1 MASLTHVL
9 ERMQKKEKPLW
20 HLHRSSEIESV
31 DELQFASGRWMKPIQ
46 HFPKP
51 KTEERQKSRQTPSTA
66 VIPTVAIHRG
76 NHGTYEPARTTIEQ
90 NSRQQTT
97 KQVVVRKLRIRQTES
112 AETMARMKRFQR
124 FKPAIVRHGGP
135 IQWNGVIKTAIF
147 EGHSRKSNLQ
157 HGDVMLQHE
166 SVVRRDGI
174 QCKGVISCHSHSNLF
189 VGFLYQ
195 PLGDGADIAQIVMPA
210 HELQLTYGRRVNPI
224 QHFPINQG
232 STVTSQGTNR
242 RKKRSQ

>member
-1 MASLTHVL
+1 MFLRIICMASLTHVL

-112 AETMARMKRFQR
+112 AETMARSESIPSSISQLTKVPRSPAKEPIAERRDHNERFQR
-124 FKPAIVRHGGP
+124 
-135 IQWNGVIKTAIF
+135 
-147 EGHSRKSNLQ
+147 NL
-157 HGDVMLQHE
+157 
-166 SVVRRDGI
+166 RRCN
-174 QCKGVISCHSHSNLF
+174 QF
-189 VGFLYQ
+189 
-195 PLGDGADIAQIVMPA
+195 
-210 HELQLTYGRRVNPI
+210 QL
-224 QHFPINQG
+224 
-232 STVTSQGTNR
+232 
-242 RKKRSQ
+242 

>member
-174 QCKGVISCHSHSNLF
+174 QCKGVISCHSHSNLSP
-189 VGFLYQ
+189 GFI
-195 PLGDGADIAQIVMPA
+195 PTTWRWADIAQIVMPA

>member
-1 MASLTHVL
+1 M
-9 ERMQKKEKPLW
+9 
-20 HLHRSSEIESV
+20 

-51 KTEERQKSRQTPSTA
+51 KTEERQNNRPAYAPSTA

-76 NHGTYEPARTTIEQ
+76 DHGTYEPAGTIIIEQ
-90 NSRQQTT
+90 HSRQQTT
-97 KQVVVRKLRIRQTES
+97 KQTVVRKFRFRQTETTE
-112 AETMARMKRFQR
+112 AMTRMKHIQR
-124 FKPAIVRHGGP
+124 SKPAIIGRHDS
-135 IQWNGVIKTAIF
+135 IQWNGIVKTAIF

-166 SVVRRDGI
+166 PVVRRDGI

-195 PLGDGADIAQIVMPA
+195 PLGDG
-210 HELQLTYGRRVNPI
+210 PI
-224 QHFPINQG
+224 
-232 STVTSQGTNR
+232 SL
-242 RKKRSQ
+242 K

>member
-20 HLHRSSEIESV
+20 HLHRPSEIESV

-76 NHGTYEPARTTIEQ
+76 DHGTYEPARTTIEQ

-97 KQVVVRKLRIRQTES
+97 KQVVVQPFRIRKTETT
-112 AETMARMKRFQR
+112 EVMTRMKRVQR
-124 FKPAIVRHGGP
+124 SKPTVISRHDP
-135 IQWNGVIKTAIF
+135 IQRNGIVKTAIF
-147 EGHSRKSNLQ
+147 EGHGRKSDLQ

-166 SVVRRDGI
+166 PVIRRDGI

-195 PLGDGADIAQIVMPA
+195 PLGDG
-210 HELQLTYGRRVNPI
+210 PI
-224 QHFPINQG
+224 
-232 STVTSQGTNR
+232 SL
-242 RKKRSQ
+242 K

>member
-76 NHGTYEPARTTIEQ
+76 DHGTYEPAGTTVEQ
-90 NSRQQTT
+90 NSQQQTF
-97 KQVVVRKLRIRQTES
+97 KQT
-112 AETMARMKRFQR
+112 
-124 FKPAIVRHGGP
+124 
-135 IQWNGVIKTAIF
+135 VI
-147 EGHSRKSNLQ
+147 
-157 HGDVMLQHE
+157 
-166 SVVRRDGI
+166 
-174 QCKGVISCHSHSNLF
+174 
-189 VGFLYQ
+189 
-195 PLGDGADIAQIVMPA
+195 
-210 HELQLTYGRRVNPI
+210 
-224 QHFPINQG
+224 
-232 STVTSQGTNR
+232 
-242 RKKRSQ
+242 

>member
-1 MASLTHVL
+1 
-9 ERMQKKEKPLW
+9 
-20 HLHRSSEIESV
+20 
-31 DELQFASGRWMKPIQ
+31 MKPIQ

-76 NHGTYEPARTTIEQ
+76 DHGTYEPAGTTIEQ
-90 NSRQQTT
+90 NSQQQTF
-97 KQVVVRKLRIRQTES
+97 KQTVVRKLRIRKTEF
-112 AETMARMKRFQR
+112 AETMAGMKRFQR

-157 HGDVMLQHE
+157 HGDLMLQQELRH
-166 SVVRRDGI
+166 DGKI
-174 QCKGVISCHSHSNLF
+174 WSENIILIHIHSNLSP
-189 VGFLYQ
+189 GFI
-195 PLGDGADIAQIVMPA
+195 PTTWRWADIAQIVMPA

>member
-31 DELQFASGRWMKPIQ
+31 DELQFVSGRWMKPIQ

-195 PLGDGADIAQIVMPA
+195 PLGDG
-210 HELQLTYGRRVNPI
+210 PI
-224 QHFPINQG
+224 
-232 STVTSQGTNR
+232 SL
-242 RKKRSQ
+242 K

>member
-1 MASLTHVL
+1 M
-9 ERMQKKEKPLW
+9 
-20 HLHRSSEIESV
+20 
-31 DELQFASGRWMKPIQ
+31 DELQFASERRMKPSSISQ
-46 HFPKP
+46 IKI
-51 KTEERQKSRQTPSTA
+51 TEKRQNARPAYAPSTA
-66 VIPTVAIHRG
+66 VSPTVAIHHG
-76 NHGTYEPARTTIEQ
+76 DHGTYEPAGSTIIEQ
-90 NSRQQTT
+90 HSRQQTT
-97 KQVVVRKLRIRQTES
+97 KQVVVQPFRIRQIETTEVM
-112 AETMARMKRFQR
+112 TRMKRFQR

-195 PLGDGADIAQIVMPA
+195 PLGDGAIS
-210 HELQLTYGRRVNPI
+210 L
-224 QHFPINQG
+224 
-232 STVTSQGTNR
+232 
-242 RKKRSQ
+242 K

>member
-76 NHGTYEPARTTIEQ
+76 DHGTYEPAGTIIIEQ
-90 NSRQQTT
+90 HSRQQTT
-97 KQVVVRKLRIRQTES
+97 KQTVVRKFRFRQTETTE
-112 AETMARMKRFQR
+112 AMTRMKHIQR
-124 FKPAIVRHGGP
+124 SKPAIIGRHDS
-135 IQWNGVIKTAIF
+135 IQWNGIVKTAIF

-157 HGDVMLQHE
+157 HGGVMLQHE

-195 PLGDGADIAQIVMPA
+195 PLGDGAIS
-210 HELQLTYGRRVNPI
+210 L
-224 QHFPINQG
+224 
-232 STVTSQGTNR
+232 
-242 RKKRSQ
+242 K

>member
-1 MASLTHVL
+1 MA
-9 ERMQKKEKPLW
+9 EKRRKLW
-20 HLHRSSEIESV
+20 NPFRTSENQARGRIAV
-31 DELQFASGRWMKPIQ
+31 RIRAADETIQ
-46 HFPKP
+46 HFPNQI
-51 KTEERQKSRQTPSTA
+51 TEKRQNARPAYAPSTA
-66 VIPTVAIHRG
+66 VSPTVAIHHG
-76 NHGTYEPARTTIEQ
+76 DHGTYEPARTTIEQ
-90 NSRQQTT
+90 HSQQQTF
-97 KQVVVRKLRIRQTES
+97 KQTVVRKLRIRKTES

-166 SVVRRDGI
+166 PVIRRDGI

-195 PLGDGADIAQIVMPA
+195 PLGDGAIS
-210 HELQLTYGRRVNPI
+210 L
-224 QHFPINQG
+224 
-232 STVTSQGTNR
+232 
-242 RKKRSQ
+242 K

>member
-157 HGDVMLQHE
+157 HGDVMLQHYTNHLAMGQY
-166 SVVRRDGI
+166 R
-174 QCKGVISCHSHSNLF
+174 SNSN
-189 VGFLYQ
+189 
-195 PLGDGADIAQIVMPA
+195 AR
-210 HELQLTYGRRVNPI
+210 T
-224 QHFPINQG
+224 
-232 STVTSQGTNR
+232 
-242 RKKRSQ
+242 

>member
-31 DELQFASGRWMKPIQ
+31 DELQFASGRRMKPIQ
-46 HFPKP
+46 HSQTNNRKEI
-51 KTEERQKSRQTPSTA
+51 KHHRQYAPSTA
-66 VIPTVAIHRG
+66 VGPVAIHHG

-124 FKPAIVRHGGP
+124 FKPAIVRHGDP

-157 HGDVMLQHE
+157 HRDVMLQHE

-195 PLGDGADIAQIVMPA
+195 PLGDG
-210 HELQLTYGRRVNPI
+210 PI
-224 QHFPINQG
+224 
-232 STVTSQGTNR
+232 SL
-242 RKKRSQ
+242 K

>member
-20 HLHRSSEIESV
+20 HLHRSSEI
-31 DELQFASGRWMKPIQ
+31 ASGRWMKPIQ

-157 HGDVMLQHE
+157 WA
-166 SVVRRDGI
+166 
-174 QCKGVISCHSHSNLF
+174 N
-189 VGFLYQ
+189 
-195 PLGDGADIAQIVMPA
+195 IAQIVMPA

>member
-66 VIPTVAIHRG
+66 VGPVATHHG
-76 NHGTYEPARTTIEQ
+76 NHGTYEPAGTTIIEQ
-90 NSRQQTT
+90 HSRQQTT
-97 KQVVVRKLRIRQTES
+97 KQVVVRKFRIRQTETTG
-112 AETMARMKRFQR
+112 AMTRMKRIQR
-124 FKPAIVRHGGP
+124 FKPTVIGRHDS
-135 IQWNGVIKTAIF
+135 IQWDVIVKTAIF

-174 QCKGVISCHSHSNLF
+174 QCKGVISCHSHSNLSS
-189 VGFLYQ
+189 GSYTNHL
-195 PLGDGADIAQIVMPA
+195 AM
-210 HELQLTYGRRVNPI
+210 GRY
-224 QHFPINQG
+224 
-232 STVTSQGTNR
+232 
-242 RKKRSQ
+242 RSNSNART

>member
-1 MASLTHVL
+1 M
-9 ERMQKKEKPLW
+9 
-20 HLHRSSEIESV
+20 

-124 FKPAIVRHGGP
+124 FKPAIVRHGNP

-157 HGDVMLQHE
+157 HGGVMLPT
-166 SVVRRDGI
+166 RTCNPTRWNP
-174 QCKGVISCHSHSNLF
+174 KGVISCHSHSNLF

-195 PLGDGADIAQIVMPA
+195 PLGDG
-210 HELQLTYGRRVNPI
+210 PI
-224 QHFPINQG
+224 
-232 STVTSQGTNR
+232 SL
-242 RKKRSQ
+242 K

>member
-20 HLHRSSEIESV
+20 HLH
-31 DELQFASGRWMKPIQ
+31 
-46 HFPKP
+46 P

-195 PLGDGADIAQIVMPA
+195 PLGDG
-210 HELQLTYGRRVNPI
+210 PI
-224 QHFPINQG
+224 
-232 STVTSQGTNR
+232 SL
-242 RKKRSQ
+242 K

>member
-97 KQVVVRKLRIRQTES
+97 KQVVVRKFQIRKTETT
-112 AETMARMKRFQR
+112 EVMTRMKRIQR
-124 FKPAIVRHGGP
+124 SKPIVISHHDS
-135 IQWNGVIKTAIF
+135 IQWNGTVKTAIF

-157 HGDVMLQHE
+157 HGDLMLQQELEIRHSGTE
-166 SVVRRDGI
+166 H
-174 QCKGVISCHSHSNLF
+174 KGFISCHVPFQSFAGLHTNHST
-189 VGFLYQ
+189 
-195 PLGDGADIAQIVMPA
+195 M
-210 HELQLTYGRRVNPI
+210 GRYR
-224 QHFPINQG
+224 
-232 STVTSQGTNR
+232 TNSNAR
-242 RKKRSQ
+242 T

>member
-135 IQWNGVIKTAIF
+135 T
-147 EGHSRKSNLQ
+147 
-157 HGDVMLQHE
+157 
-166 SVVRRDGI
+166 VVRRDGI

-195 PLGDGADIAQIVMPA
+195 PLGDG
-210 HELQLTYGRRVNPI
+210 PI
-224 QHFPINQG
+224 
-232 STVTSQGTNR
+232 SL
-242 RKKRSQ
+242 K